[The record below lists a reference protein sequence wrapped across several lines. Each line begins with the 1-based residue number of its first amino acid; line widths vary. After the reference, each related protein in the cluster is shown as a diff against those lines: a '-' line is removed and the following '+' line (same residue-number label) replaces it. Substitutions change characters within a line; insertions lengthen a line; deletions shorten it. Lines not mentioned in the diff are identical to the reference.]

1 MSYTEKDYR
10 NYVDKLNN
18 IREMDWV
25 KFQLDLNKQPNFWS
39 ILEYGTSI
47 RKDKRSSHEERLSKM
62 IRWLLDPNETHQL
75 GNIFAV
81 RFLELINKEYD
92 YHSSQNK
99 QIK

>member
-1 MSYTEKDYR
+1 MTYTEKDCQG
-10 NYVDKLNN
+10 YVEKLKN
-18 IREMDWV
+18 IRKMNWV
-25 KFQLDLNKQPNFWS
+25 KFQLSLNKQPNFWS

-47 RKDKRSSHEERLSKM
+47 RKDNRSSHEEHLSKM
-62 IRWLLDPNETHQL
+62 IRWLLDPNETHKL

-81 RFLELINKEYD
+81 RFLELMNKKYD